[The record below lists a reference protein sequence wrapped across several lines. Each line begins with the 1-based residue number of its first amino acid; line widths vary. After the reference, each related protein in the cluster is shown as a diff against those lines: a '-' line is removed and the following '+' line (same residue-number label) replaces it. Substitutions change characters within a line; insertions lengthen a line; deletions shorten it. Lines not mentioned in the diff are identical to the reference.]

1 MPFSFINTVASWML
15 KKRIHQIELFEKYP
29 LDVQNEELKK
39 LIQISKNTEFGKQY
53 EFSSIDNYETFSERI
68 PSFTYE
74 EYFPII
80 NKTIN
85 GNQNIF
91 WPEKIKWFA
100 QSSGTTNSKSKFI
113 PVSNSSLDNCH
124 FKGGK
129 DMLCLYLNNNENSN
143 MFLGKSL
150 RLGGS
155 RKIYENNDH
164 YFGDL
169 SAILIDNLPV
179 WAELIS
185 TPNNEISLMDKW
197 DEKIDAIIK
206 GTLQEDV
213 RSLAGVPSWMLTLL
227 NKLLETTG
235 KKYIDEIWKNLE
247 VYFHGGV
254 SFKPYRSEFNN
265 IISNKKFKYYEV
277 YNASEGFFA
286 IQDQNESD
294 ELLLMLDYGVFY
306 EFIEINN
313 TNQSEK
319 IIDLSKVEIGVNYAL
334 LITTNSGLW
343 RYKIGDTIVF
353 TNLKPFRIKVSGRTK
368 HFINTFGEEVIIEN
382 VEKSL
387 EIALKKF
394 NCTIKDFTVAPL
406 YMKNGKKGKHEWMIE
421 FIKEPNN
428 IDEFMEEIDFQIQ
441 NNNSDY
447 KAKRFKNITLDR
459 PKLIIARKNLFY
471 DWLKKKKKLGG
482 QNKVPRLLNER
493 IFIEELI
500 EMN

>member
-53 EFSSIDNYETFSERI
+53 EFSSIDSYETFKERI

-74 EYFPII
+74 EFFPII

-197 DEKIDAIIK
+197 DEKIAAIIK

-213 RSLAGVPSWMLTLL
+213 RSLAGVPSRMLTLL

-294 ELLLMLDYGVFY
+294 ELLLMLDYGIFY
-306 EFIEINN
+306 EFIEIDN
-313 TNQSEK
+313 TNKSEK
-319 IIDLSKVEIGVNYAL
+319 IINLSEVKVGVNYAL

-353 TNLKPFRIKVSGRTK
+353 TNLKPFRIIVSGRTK

-387 EIALKKF
+387 EIALKKY
-394 NCTIKDFTVAPL
+394 NCTIKDFTVAPF

-421 FIKEPNN
+421 FVKEPNSL
-428 IDEFMEEIDFQIQ
+428 DEFMKEIDFQIQ

-459 PKLIIARKNLFY
+459 PRLIKARKNLFY

-493 IFIEELI
+493 SFIEELI

>member
-53 EFSSIDNYETFSERI
+53 EFSSIDSYETFAERI

-74 EYFPII
+74 EFFPII

-197 DEKIDAIIK
+197 DEKITAIIK

-227 NKLLETTG
+227 NRLLETTG

-254 SFKPYRSEFNN
+254 SFKPYKREFNN

-294 ELLLMLDYGVFY
+294 ELLLMLDYGIFY
-306 EFIEINN
+306 EFIEIDN
-313 TNQSEK
+313 TNHSEK
-319 IIDLSKVEIGVNYAL
+319 IIDLSKVKVGVNYAL

-387 EIALKKF
+387 EIALNKY

-421 FIKEPNN
+421 FVKEPNN
-428 IDEFMEEIDFQIQ
+428 LDEFMKEIDFQIQ

-459 PKLIIARKNLFY
+459 PRLIKARKNLFY

-493 IFIEELI
+493 SFIEELI
-500 EMN
+500 QMN

>member
-387 EIALKKF
+387 EIALKKY

-459 PKLIIARKNLFY
+459 PKLIRARKNLFY

-493 IFIEELI
+493 SFIEELI

>member
-29 LDVQNEELKK
+29 LEVQNEELKK

-53 EFSSIDNYETFSERI
+53 EFSSIDNYKTFAERV

-197 DEKIDAIIK
+197 DEKIKAIIE

-265 IISNKKFKYYEV
+265 IILNKKFKYYEV

-294 ELLLMLDYGVFY
+294 ELLLMLDYGIFY
-306 EFIEINN
+306 EFIEIDNA
-313 TNQSEK
+313 NQSEK
-319 IIDLSKVEIGVNYAL
+319 IIDLSEVEVGINYAL

-353 TNLKPFRIKVSGRTK
+353 TSLKPYRIKVSGRTK

-387 EIALKKF
+387 EIALKKY
-394 NCTIKDFTVAPL
+394 NSTIKDFTVAPL

-421 FIKEPNN
+421 FVKEPNSL
-428 IDEFMEEIDFQIQ
+428 DEFMKEIDFQIQ

-447 KAKRFKNITLDR
+447 RAKRFKNITLDR
-459 PKLIIARKNLFY
+459 PRLIKARKNLFY

-493 IFIEELI
+493 SFIEELI

>member
-39 LIQISKNTEFGKQY
+39 LIQISKNTEFGKQH
-53 EFSSIDNYETFSERI
+53 EFSSIDNYKTFAERV

-197 DEKIDAIIK
+197 DEKITAIIK

-235 KKYIDEIWKNLE
+235 KKNIDEIWKNLE

-294 ELLLMLDYGVFY
+294 ELLLMLDYGIFY
-306 EFIEINN
+306 EFIEIDN

-319 IIDLSKVEIGVNYAL
+319 IIDLSEVKVGVNYAL

-387 EIALKKF
+387 EIALNKY

-428 IDEFMEEIDFQIQ
+428 LDEFMKEIDFQIQ

-459 PKLIIARKNLFY
+459 PRLIKARKNLFY

-493 IFIEELI
+493 SFIEELI

>member
-53 EFSSIDNYETFSERI
+53 EFSSIDSYETFKERI

-74 EYFPII
+74 EFFPII

-85 GNQNIF
+85 GNHNIF

-197 DEKIDAIIK
+197 DEKIEAIIK

-235 KKYIDEIWKNLE
+235 KKYINEIWKNLE

-254 SFKPYRSEFNN
+254 SFKPYRSEFNS
-265 IISNKKFKYYEV
+265 IISNKNFKYYEV

-294 ELLLMLDYGVFY
+294 ELLLMLDYGIFY
-306 EFIEINN
+306 EFIEIDN

-319 IIDLSKVEIGVNYAL
+319 IIDLSEVKVGVNYAL

-387 EIALKKF
+387 EIALKKY

-428 IDEFMEEIDFQIQ
+428 IDEFMKEIDFQIQ

-459 PKLIIARKNLFY
+459 PRLIKARKNLFY
-471 DWLKKKKKLGG
+471 DWLKKKKRLGG

-493 IFIEELI
+493 SFIEELI

>member
-29 LDVQNEELKK
+29 LDVQYEELKK

-53 EFSSIDNYETFSERI
+53 EFSSIDSYETFAERI

-197 DEKIDAIIK
+197 DEKISAIIK

-235 KKYIDEIWKNLE
+235 KKYIDDIWKNLE

-254 SFKPYRSEFNN
+254 SFKPYKSEFNN

-313 TNQSEK
+313 TNKSEK
-319 IIDLSKVEIGVNYAL
+319 IIDLSKVKVGINYAL

-343 RYKIGDTIVF
+343 RYKIGDTVIF
-353 TNLKPFRIKVSGRTK
+353 TNLKPFRIKISGRTK

-387 EIALKKF
+387 EIALKKY

-428 IDEFMEEIDFQIQ
+428 IDEFMKEIDFQIQ

-447 KAKRFKNITLDR
+447 KAKRFKNITLDTPR
-459 PKLIIARKNLFY
+459 LIKARKNLFY

-493 IFIEELI
+493 SFIEELI
-500 EMN
+500 KMN

>member
-53 EFSSIDNYETFSERI
+53 EFSSIDNYKTFAERV

-197 DEKIDAIIK
+197 DEKIAAIIK

-294 ELLLMLDYGVFY
+294 ELLLMLDYGIFY
-306 EFIEINN
+306 EFIEIDN
-313 TNQSEK
+313 TNKSEK
-319 IIDLSKVEIGVNYAL
+319 IINLSDVKVGVNYAL

-387 EIALKKF
+387 EIALKKY

-421 FIKEPNN
+421 FIKEPNSL
-428 IDEFMEEIDFQIQ
+428 DEFMKEIDFQIQ

-459 PKLIIARKNLFY
+459 PRLIKARKNLFY

-493 IFIEELI
+493 SFIEELI

>member
-29 LDVQNEELKK
+29 LDVQYEELKK

-53 EFSSIDNYETFSERI
+53 DFSSIDSYETFAERI

-143 MFLGKSL
+143 MFMGKSL

-197 DEKIDAIIK
+197 DEKIAAIIK

-235 KKYIDEIWKNLE
+235 KKNIDEIWKNLE

-294 ELLLMLDYGVFY
+294 ELLLMLDYGIFY
-306 EFIEINN
+306 EFIEIDN
-313 TNQSEK
+313 TNKSEK
-319 IIDLSKVEIGVNYAL
+319 IINLSEVKVGVNYAL

-382 VEKSL
+382 VEKAL
-387 EIALKKF
+387 EIALKKY

-421 FIKEPNN
+421 FIKEPNSL
-428 IDEFMEEIDFQIQ
+428 DEFMREIDFQIQ

-459 PKLIIARKNLFY
+459 PRIIKARKNLFY
-471 DWLKKKKKLGG
+471 DWLKKKKRLGG

-493 IFIEELI
+493 RFIEELI
-500 EMN
+500 KMN

>member
-294 ELLLMLDYGVFY
+294 ELLLMLDYGIFY
-306 EFIEINN
+306 EFIEIDN

-319 IIDLSKVEIGVNYAL
+319 IIDLSEVKVGVNYAL

-387 EIALKKF
+387 EIALKKY

-428 IDEFMEEIDFQIQ
+428 LDEFMKEIDFQIQ

-459 PKLIIARKNLFY
+459 PKLIRARKNLFY

-493 IFIEELI
+493 SFIEELI

>member
-53 EFSSIDNYETFSERI
+53 EFSSIDSYETFNERI

-74 EYFPII
+74 EFFPII

-197 DEKIDAIIK
+197 DEKIAAIIK

-254 SFKPYRSEFNN
+254 SFKPYRSEFND

-294 ELLLMLDYGVFY
+294 ELLLMLDYGIFY
-306 EFIEINN
+306 EFIEIDN
-313 TNQSEK
+313 TSKSEK
-319 IIDLSKVEIGVNYAL
+319 IIDLSEVKVGVNYAL

-387 EIALKKF
+387 EIALKKY

-421 FIKEPNN
+421 FVKEPNSL
-428 IDEFMEEIDFQIQ
+428 DEFMKEIDFQIQ

-459 PKLIIARKNLFY
+459 PRLIKARKNLFY

-493 IFIEELI
+493 SFIEELI

>member
-29 LDVQNEELKK
+29 LDVQYEELKK

-53 EFSSIDNYETFSERI
+53 EFSSIDSYETFAERI

-197 DEKIDAIIK
+197 DEKISAIIK

-235 KKYIDEIWKNLE
+235 KKYIDDIWKNLE

-254 SFKPYRSEFNN
+254 SFKPYKSEFNN
-265 IISNKKFKYYEV
+265 IISNKKFKYYEI

-313 TNQSEK
+313 TNKSEK
-319 IIDLSKVEIGVNYAL
+319 IIDLSKVKVGINYAL

-343 RYKIGDTIVF
+343 RYKIGDTVIF
-353 TNLKPFRIKVSGRTK
+353 TNLKPFRIKISGRTK

-387 EIALKKF
+387 EIALKKY

-428 IDEFMEEIDFQIQ
+428 IDEFMKEIDFQIQ

-447 KAKRFKNITLDR
+447 KAKRFKNITLDTPR
-459 PKLIIARKNLFY
+459 LIKARKNLFY

-493 IFIEELI
+493 SFIEELI
-500 EMN
+500 KMN

>member
-39 LIQISKNTEFGKQY
+39 LIQISKNTEFGKQH
-53 EFSSIDNYETFSERI
+53 EFSSIDNYKTFAERV

-197 DEKIDAIIK
+197 DEKIKAIIE

-265 IISNKKFKYYEV
+265 IILNKKFKYYEV

-294 ELLLMLDYGVFY
+294 ELLLMLDYGIFY
-306 EFIEINN
+306 EFIEIDNAN
-313 TNQSEK
+313 LSEK
-319 IIDLSKVEIGVNYAL
+319 IIDLSEVEVGINYAL

-353 TNLKPFRIKVSGRTK
+353 TSLKPYRIKVSGRTK

-387 EIALKKF
+387 EIALKKY
-394 NCTIKDFTVAPL
+394 NSTIKDFTVAPL

-428 IDEFMEEIDFQIQ
+428 LDQFMKEIDFQIQ

-447 KAKRFKNITLDR
+447 RAKRFKNITLDR
-459 PKLIIARKNLFY
+459 PRLIKARKNLFY

-493 IFIEELI
+493 SFIEELI

>member
-53 EFSSIDNYETFSERI
+53 EFSSIDNYETFSERV

-185 TPNNEISLMDKW
+185 TPNNEISLMEKW
-197 DEKIDAIIK
+197 DEKIEAIIR

-213 RSLAGVPSWMLTLL
+213 RSLAGVPSWMLTLM

-459 PKLIIARKNLFY
+459 PKLIRARKNLFY

-493 IFIEELI
+493 SFIEELI

>member
-53 EFSSIDNYETFSERI
+53 EFSSIDSYETFAERI

-197 DEKIDAIIK
+197 DEKISAIIK
-206 GTLQEDV
+206 GTLQDDV

-254 SFKPYRSEFNN
+254 SFKPYKSEFNN

-286 IQDQNESD
+286 IQDKNESD

-306 EFIEINN
+306 EFVEINN
-313 TNQSEK
+313 TNKSEK
-319 IIDLSKVEIGVNYAL
+319 IIDLSRVKVGINYAL

-343 RYKIGDTIVF
+343 RYKIGDTIIF
-353 TNLKPFRIKVSGRTK
+353 TNLKPFRIKISGRTK

-387 EIALKKF
+387 EIALKKY

-428 IDEFMEEIDFQIQ
+428 IDEFMKEIDFQIQ

-447 KAKRFKNITLDR
+447 KAKRFKNITLDTPR
-459 PKLIIARKNLFY
+459 LIKARKNLFY

-493 IFIEELI
+493 SFIEELI

>member
-197 DEKIDAIIK
+197 DEKIAAIIK

-306 EFIEINN
+306 EFIEIDN

-428 IDEFMEEIDFQIQ
+428 IDEFMGEIDFQIQ

-459 PKLIIARKNLFY
+459 PKLIKARKNLFY

-493 IFIEELI
+493 SFIEELI

>member
-29 LDVQNEELKK
+29 LDVQYEELKK

-53 EFSSIDNYETFSERI
+53 EFSSIDSYETFAERI

-197 DEKIDAIIK
+197 DEKISAIIK

-235 KKYIDEIWKNLE
+235 KKYIDDIWKNLE

-254 SFKPYRSEFNN
+254 SFKPYRSEFNS

-286 IQDQNESD
+286 IQDRNESD

-313 TNQSEK
+313 SNKSKK
-319 IIDLSKVEIGVNYAL
+319 IIDLSKVKVGINYAL

-382 VEKSL
+382 VEKAL
-387 EIALKKF
+387 EIALKKY
-394 NCTIKDFTVAPL
+394 NCSIKDFTVAPL

-428 IDEFMEEIDFQIQ
+428 LDEFMKEIDFQIQ

-459 PKLIIARKNLFY
+459 PKLIRARKNLFY

-493 IFIEELI
+493 SFIEELI

>member
-53 EFSSIDNYETFSERI
+53 DFSTIDSYKTFAERV

-113 PVSNSSLDNCH
+113 PVSNTSLDNCH

-155 RKIYENNDH
+155 RKIYESNDH

-197 DEKIDAIIK
+197 DEKIKAIIE

-227 NKLLETTG
+227 NKLLETTE

-294 ELLLMLDYGVFY
+294 ELLLMLDYGIFY
-306 EFIEINN
+306 EFIEIDS

-319 IIDLSKVEIGVNYAL
+319 IINLSNVKVGVNYAL

-387 EIALKKF
+387 EIALSKY

-421 FIKEPNN
+421 FVKEPKSL
-428 IDEFMEEIDFQIQ
+428 DEFMKEIDFQIQ

-459 PKLIIARKNLFY
+459 PRLIKARKNLFY

-493 IFIEELI
+493 SFIEELI

>member
-53 EFSSIDNYETFSERI
+53 EFSSIDNYKTFSERI

-459 PKLIIARKNLFY
+459 PKLIRARKNLFY

-493 IFIEELI
+493 SFIEELI

>member
-197 DEKIDAIIK
+197 DEKIAAIIK

-306 EFIEINN
+306 EFIEIDN

-428 IDEFMEEIDFQIQ
+428 IDEFMGEIDFQIQ

-459 PKLIIARKNLFY
+459 PKLIKARKNLFY

-482 QNKVPRLLNER
+482 QNKVPRLLNDR
-493 IFIEELI
+493 SFIEELI

>member
-100 QSSGTTNSKSKFI
+100 QSSGTTNSRSKFI
-113 PVSNSSLDNCH
+113 PVSNTSLDNCH

-213 RSLAGVPSWMLTLL
+213 RSLAGVPSWMLT
-227 NKLLETTG
+227 
-235 KKYIDEIWKNLE
+235 
-247 VYFHGGV
+247 
-254 SFKPYRSEFNN
+254 
-265 IISNKKFKYYEV
+265 
-277 YNASEGFFA
+277 
-286 IQDQNESD
+286 
-294 ELLLMLDYGVFY
+294 
-306 EFIEINN
+306 
-313 TNQSEK
+313 
-319 IIDLSKVEIGVNYAL
+319 
-334 LITTNSGLW
+334 
-343 RYKIGDTIVF
+343 
-353 TNLKPFRIKVSGRTK
+353 
-368 HFINTFGEEVIIEN
+368 
-382 VEKSL
+382 
-387 EIALKKF
+387 
-394 NCTIKDFTVAPL
+394 
-406 YMKNGKKGKHEWMIE
+406 
-421 FIKEPNN
+421 
-428 IDEFMEEIDFQIQ
+428 
-441 NNNSDY
+441 
-447 KAKRFKNITLDR
+447 
-459 PKLIIARKNLFY
+459 
-471 DWLKKKKKLGG
+471 
-482 QNKVPRLLNER
+482 
-493 IFIEELI
+493 
-500 EMN
+500 

>member
-53 EFSSIDNYETFSERI
+53 EFSSIDSYETFNERI

-74 EYFPII
+74 EFFPII

-185 TPNNEISLMDKW
+185 TPNNKISLMYKW
-197 DEKIDAIIK
+197 DEKIAAIIK
-206 GTLQEDV
+206 GTLEEDV

-294 ELLLMLDYGVFY
+294 ELLLMLDYGIFY
-306 EFIEINN
+306 EFIEIDN
-313 TNQSEK
+313 TSKSEK
-319 IIDLSKVEIGVNYAL
+319 IINLSEVKVGVNYAL

-421 FIKEPNN
+421 FVKEPNSL
-428 IDEFMEEIDFQIQ
+428 DEFMKEIDFQIQ

-459 PKLIIARKNLFY
+459 PRLIKARKNLFY

-493 IFIEELI
+493 SFIEELI

>member
-53 EFSSIDNYETFSERI
+53 EFSSIDSYETFNERI

-74 EYFPII
+74 EFFPII

-197 DEKIDAIIK
+197 DEKITAIIK

-227 NKLLETTG
+227 NRLLETTG

-254 SFKPYRSEFNN
+254 SFKPYKREFNN

-294 ELLLMLDYGVFY
+294 ELLLMLDYGIFY
-306 EFIEINN
+306 EFIEIDN
-313 TNQSEK
+313 TNHSEK
-319 IIDLSKVEIGVNYAL
+319 IIDLSKVKVGVNYAL

-387 EIALKKF
+387 EIALKKY

-421 FIKEPNN
+421 FVKEPNN
-428 IDEFMEEIDFQIQ
+428 LDEFMKEIDFQIQ

-459 PKLIIARKNLFY
+459 PRLIKARKNLFY

-493 IFIEELI
+493 SFIEELI
-500 EMN
+500 QMN

>member
-294 ELLLMLDYGVFY
+294 ELLLMLDYGIFY
-306 EFIEINN
+306 EFIEIDN
-313 TNQSEK
+313 TNKSEK
-319 IIDLSKVEIGVNYAL
+319 IINLSEVKVGVNYAL

-459 PKLIIARKNLFY
+459 PKLIRARKNLFY

-493 IFIEELI
+493 SFIDELI

>member
-53 EFSSIDNYETFSERI
+53 EFSSIDNYKTFAERV

-197 DEKIDAIIK
+197 DEKIKAIIE

-265 IISNKKFKYYEV
+265 IILNKKFKYYEV

-294 ELLLMLDYGVFY
+294 ELLLMLDYGIFY
-306 EFIEINN
+306 EFIEIDNA
-313 TNQSEK
+313 NQSEK
-319 IIDLSKVEIGVNYAL
+319 IIDLSEVEVGINYAL

-353 TNLKPFRIKVSGRTK
+353 TSLKPYRIKVSGRTK

-387 EIALKKF
+387 EIALKKY
-394 NCTIKDFTVAPL
+394 NSTIKDFTVAPL

-428 IDEFMEEIDFQIQ
+428 LDQFMKEIDFQIQ

-447 KAKRFKNITLDR
+447 RAKRFKNITLDR
-459 PKLIIARKNLFY
+459 PRLIKARKNLFY

-493 IFIEELI
+493 SFIEELI

>member
-29 LDVQNEELKK
+29 IDVQNEELKK

-53 EFSSIDNYETFSERI
+53 EFSSVDSYKTFSERV

-80 NKTIN
+80 NKTIS

-113 PVSNSSLDNCH
+113 PVSNSSLDDCH

-185 TPNNEISLMDKW
+185 TPNNEISLMEKW
-197 DEKIDAIIK
+197 DEKIEAIIK

-213 RSLAGVPSWMLTLL
+213 RSLAGVPSWMLTLM
-227 NKLLETTG
+227 NKLLDTTG

-254 SFKPYRSEFNN
+254 SFKPYRTEFNN
-265 IISNKKFKYYEV
+265 IISNKQFKYYEV

-286 IQDQNESD
+286 IQDRNDCD
-294 ELLLMLDYGVFY
+294 ELLLMLDYGIFY

-313 TNQSEK
+313 STKSEK
-319 IIDLSKVEIGVNYAL
+319 IIDLSMVEVGKNYAL

-343 RYKIGDTIVF
+343 RYKIGDTIIF
-353 TNLKPFRIKVSGRTK
+353 TNLRPFRIKISGRTK

-387 EIALKKF
+387 EIAIKKY
-394 NCTIKDFTVAPL
+394 NCSIKDYTVAPL
-406 YMKNGKKGKHEWMIE
+406 FMKNGKKGKHEWMIE
-421 FIKEPNN
+421 FVNEPSN
-428 IDEFMEEIDFQIQ
+428 IDEFMREIDLQIQ

-447 KAKRFKNITLDR
+447 KAKRFKNMTLDK
-459 PKLIIARKNLFY
+459 PSIIKARKNLFY

-482 QNKVPRLLNER
+482 QNKVPRLLNDR
-493 IFIEELI
+493 SFISELI
-500 EMN
+500 KMN

>member
-53 EFSSIDNYETFSERI
+53 EFSSIDSYETFKDRI

-74 EYFPII
+74 EFFPII

-197 DEKIDAIIK
+197 DEKIKAIIE

-265 IISNKKFKYYEV
+265 IILNKKFKYYEV

-294 ELLLMLDYGVFY
+294 ELLLMLDYGIFY
-306 EFIEINN
+306 EFIEIDNAN
-313 TNQSEK
+313 LSEK
-319 IIDLSKVEIGVNYAL
+319 IIDLSEVEVGINYAL

-353 TNLKPFRIKVSGRTK
+353 TSLKPYRIKVSGRTK

-387 EIALKKF
+387 EIALKKY
-394 NCTIKDFTVAPL
+394 NSTIKDFTVAPL

-428 IDEFMEEIDFQIQ
+428 LDQFMKEIDFQIQ

-447 KAKRFKNITLDR
+447 RAKRFKNITLDR
-459 PKLIIARKNLFY
+459 PRLIKARKNLFY

-493 IFIEELI
+493 SFIEELI